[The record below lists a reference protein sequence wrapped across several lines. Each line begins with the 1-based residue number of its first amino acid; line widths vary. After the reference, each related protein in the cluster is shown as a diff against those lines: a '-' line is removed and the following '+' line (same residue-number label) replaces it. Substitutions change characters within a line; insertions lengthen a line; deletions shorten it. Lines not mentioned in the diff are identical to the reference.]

1 MAQRNISDIPNT
13 FERRATLIVDAL
25 HAQAERMVDAMSE
38 PPPGMQEPDA
48 ATVRVM
54 WDFSPF
60 PHPEQA
66 FWELHDLTLG
76 PLIAQVAAA
85 PMPGDQRMNA
95 MRQAHQQAELTAL
108 QKVYPQRAKLALLGV
123 TTIER
128 SVKLAEHAARLLQR
142 EEPQQPRTPAPQEA
156 AY

>member
-1 MAQRNISDIPNT
+1 MAQRSISDIPNT

-25 HAQAERMVDAMSE
+25 YAQAERMVDAMNE

-48 ATVRVM
+48 ATVRMM

-66 FWELHDLTLG
+66 FWELHDVTLQ

-85 PMPGDQRMNA
+85 PIPGDQRMNA
-95 MRQAHQQAELTAL
+95 LRQAHQQAELAAL

-128 SVKLAEHAARLLQR
+128 SVKLAERAARLSQQ
-142 EEPQQPRTPAPQEA
+142 QQPPSSPAPQEA
-156 AY
+156 VTY